1 MNKKTLF
8 RAGILLISA
17 IAAEAVAV
25 AVPDSA
31 KHQPANHPYFAWLI
45 IAITLVY
52 FVGAILIH
60 LKNRKTP
67 NESDLFY
74 RAPFLAGVL
83 LVLNV
88 LNIVTV
94 KTALLP
100 TLYFPSLDRV
110 FGTLFEDWELI
121 LKCVGYSSG
130 ILAAGRPR
138 RTYRR
143 VPDGRGHRLQQ
154 DPELLDKPA
163 GTYSGSDTVHGVDTD
178 FPAGF
183 PDCTCSQRVYHRDL
197 RLVPDGG
204 ADLQRYLKRKEFVFR
219 GRLHTGSKSLLA
231 CFQGGSARRNA

>member
-8 RAGILLISA
+8 RAGILLLSA

-31 KHQPANHPYFAWLI
+31 KHQPANHPYFAGLI

-121 LKCVGYSSG
+121 LK
-130 ILAAGRPR
+130 L
-138 RTYRR
+138 
-143 VPDGRGHRLQQ
+143 
-154 DPELLDKPA
+154 
-163 GTYSGSDTVHGVDTD
+163 
-178 FPAGF
+178 
-183 PDCTCSQRVYHRDL
+183 
-197 RLVPDGG
+197 
-204 ADLQRYLKRKEFVFR
+204 
-219 GRLHTGSKSLLA
+219 SLIHI
-231 CFQGGSARRNA
+231 